1 MLNRFDMFLVL
12 QAFLFFKLGKC
23 TEYFFKFKQFSD
35 GQTPSVLITAGQ
47 LGWKSVFFEELK
59 KSAEEIVGCGNVFA
73 LSVDKNFNHY
83 KQMRS
88 AFELYTPT
96 HIIYDPRS
104 GPQGKITALID
115 AIRIKIALNQFDIT
129 PIVILPDAGVRQH
142 RHQAILLSGSKGV
155 VITFLSYKLT
165 KKYFADVRCIGP
177 SPIPISRRRYA
188 KLSGQFKP
196 FDIKSE
202 INFVGSNYPERQ
214 EFFRELEIQLS
225 LLKSEIKVN
234 IQAKSQS
241 TDSEAYWEE
250 IDKSPAIIT
259 TTFQTGP
266 QKLKLDFYEIN
277 QMVFRISE
285 ALARQKLLFCMQVPG
300 IEEYFKAGVDYVEFF
315 DALDLATKLVF
326 YSERKDLQRNI
337 AISGHE
343 KFTKFQESGVFWKIA
358 LENITKL

>member
-1 MLNRFDMFLVL
+1 MFKGKSYHLVL
-12 QAFLFFKLGKC
+12 QAHIFFVLGKC
-23 TEYFFKFKQFSD
+23 IEYFYHFKSNV
-35 GQTPSVLITAGQ
+35 GYQTPLLMISAGK
-47 LGWKSVFFEELK
+47 LGWMSVFFEELK
-59 KSAEEIVGCGNVFA
+59 NSAEETIGTDKVIGIS
-73 LSVDKNFNHY
+73 LDKNFNHF

-88 AFELYTPT
+88 AITFYSPT

-104 GPQGKITALID
+104 GPQGKISSILDLIQLKLLVSRFN
-115 AIRIKIALNQFDIT
+115 IV
-129 PIVILPDAGVRQH
+129 PIIILPDASVRQH
-142 RHQAILLSGSKGV
+142 RYQAILLSGSKGV
-155 VITFLSYKLT
+155 VITFLSHKLT
-165 KKYFADVRCIGP
+165 KKYFADIRCIGP

-196 FDIKSE
+196 FNIKSE
-202 INFVGSNYPERQ
+202 VNFVGSNYSERQ

-241 TDSEAYWEE
+241 TDSEAYWKA
-250 IDKSPAIIT
+250 IDKSPFIIT
-259 TTFQTGP
+259 TTFQTGL
-266 QKLKLDFYEIN
+266 QKLKLDFHEIN

-300 IEEYFKAGVDYVEFF
+300 IEEYFEAGVDYIEFS

-326 YSERKDLQRNI
+326 YSKREDLQRNI
-337 AISGHE
+337 AISGHK

>member
-1 MLNRFDMFLVL
+1 MEF
-12 QAFLFFKLGKC
+12 
-23 TEYFFKFKQFSD
+23 FFKFKQFSD
-35 GQTPSVLITAGQ
+35 GQSTRVLITAGQ

-59 KSAEEIVGCGNVFA
+59 NSAEEIVGHGKVFT
-73 LSVDKNFNHY
+73 LSIDKNFNHY

-96 HIIYDPRS
+96 HVIYDPRS
-104 GPQGKITALID
+104 GPQEKITALID
-115 AIRIKIALNQFDIT
+115 AIRVKIALNRFNIT

-155 VITFLSYKLT
+155 VITFLSYELT
-165 KKYFADVRCIGP
+165 KKYFAGIRCIGP

-188 KLSGQFKP
+188 KISGQFKP

-202 INFVGSNYPERQ
+202 INFVGSNYPKRQ
-214 EFFRELEIQLS
+214 EFFSELENQLS
-225 LLKSEIKVN
+225 LLKSEIKVI

-241 TDSEAYWEE
+241 TDNEAYWEA
-250 IDKSPAIIT
+250 IDKSPVIVT
-259 TTFQTGP
+259 TTFQTEL

-300 IEEYFKAGVDYVEFF
+300 IEEYFEAGVDYVEFS

-326 YSERKDLQRNI
+326 YSEREQLQRNI
-337 AISGHE
+337 AISGHK
-343 KFTKFQESGVFWKIA
+343 KFTKLQESGEFWKIA
-358 LENITKL
+358 LENTTKL